1 MSVRRHLARCAVV
14 VAVLFLG
21 CREDPNA
28 PAELSQVTTGK
39 PAGHPGFGVD
49 NPPLDGVPFAVA
61 VNDKGV
67 YYVSQLISGGVV
79 RGALP
84 SQDMSARVQVG
95 SITSQVR
102 MSPDGRTAFANNQDE
117 GTIKV
122 IDVMTNTII
131 TTIAGTPSILTSG
144 ISPNGRTLYAL
155 SDFHGIDIF
164 NIRDPRHPSF
174 TGNIPQSSTGS
185 ILVGIAFHPS
195 QPLMYVTAR
204 DEGRINVINTT
215 TNAVVSTIVVAGAR
229 IQSVAVTR
237 DGTQLFAT
245 DIERSKLL
253 VWSTSNLS
261 APPQEVAVGTPNS
274 RNAFDVALTPDQ
286 VQVYVSTLSDGLI
299 FVFDRASLNLVTS
312 LNVGGSP
319 RYIGF
324 NSAGT
329 YAVVP
334 NEFGYV
340 SFVYEGGAPPPP
352 PPPPPNQPPVAD
364 FSFACS
370 NLACT
375 FTSTSSDPDGT
386 VASYNW
392 NFGDGGS
399 SNAQNPSHTYSA
411 GGTYTVTL
419 TVTDNQGAP
428 SAPNAKPVT
437 VSPPNQPPVA
447 DFSFACS
454 YLACDFT
461 STSSDPDG
469 TVASYSWD
477 FGDGGSS
484 NAQNPS
490 HTYSAANTYTVTLTV
505 TDNQG
510 APSAPTSKIVM
521 VTAPPVSCM
530 TPPTGTPPAG
540 LSHPT
545 LSLLETSALSG
556 LPFGVAVSKDS
567 VAYITQL
574 LAASAV
580 RADLPST
587 VLSAPFAVGDLP
599 SQVLMSPDGRT
610 AYVENQD
617 NGTITFV
624 DVATNSVTGSVAVGS
639 GSILNSGLSPDG
651 TRLYAGTDF
660 FGVYIIDTGTRA
672 VIGQIPASS
681 TGNLIAGFAFHP
693 FAPCMYITSRDAGVV
708 NTVDLTTNTV
718 VRSWTVTGARMQ
730 GLVVSRDGGTLYG
743 TDIQRS
749 KLVSWDLPSGSASYT
764 ETNVGTPTSPNAF
777 DVKVTP
783 DNAQLYVSALADGIV
798 FVFDRASRTQ
808 IGQITTGGKPRYI
821 GFTPGGSQ
829 AVIAN
834 ESNWVNFVR

>member
-1 MSVRRHLARCAVV
+1 MRACARRAGLPFSTPMRSRPQEHSRRAVSRVTSHSTDWVPPVSSPTKRGGSTSCGNCVVWLAFPCRHIPQLLPCFPQPEGGCMSVRRHLARCAVV

-21 CREDPNA
+21 CREDPSA
-28 PAELSQVTTGK
+28 PAELSQVTAGK
-39 PAGHPGFGVD
+39 PTGHPGFGVD

-67 YYVSQLISGGVV
+67 YYISQLISGGVV

-84 SQDMSARVQVG
+84 SQDMSARLQVG

-131 TTIAGTPSILTSG
+131 TTITGTPSILTSG

-155 SDFHGIDIF
+155 SDFHGIDML

-185 ILVGIAFHPS
+185 LLTGIAFHPS

-215 TNAVVSTIVVAGAR
+215 TNTVVSTIVVAGAR

-237 DGTQLFAT
+237 DGAELFAT

-261 APPQEVAVGTPNS
+261 APPQEVAVGSANS

-286 VQVYVSTLSDGLI
+286 VQVYVTTLSDGLI

-312 LNVGGSP
+312 LIVGGSP
-319 RYIGF
+319 RYIAF
-324 NSAGT
+324 NAAGT

-334 NEFGYV
+334 NEGGYV
-340 SFVYEGGAPPPP
+340 SFVFDGGAPPPP

-370 NLACT
+370 NLAC
-375 FTSTSSDPDGT
+375 
-386 VASYNW
+386 A
-392 NFGDGGS
+392 
-399 SNAQNPSHTYSA
+399 
-411 GGTYTVTL
+411 
-419 TVTDNQGAP
+419 
-428 SAPNAKPVT
+428 
-437 VSPPNQPPVA
+437 
-447 DFSFACS
+447 
-454 YLACDFT
+454 FT

-484 NAQNPS
+484 NVQNPS

-521 VTAPPVSCM
+521 VTAPPLSCM

-574 LAASAV
+574 QLATAV

-587 VLSAPFAVGDLP
+587 ALSAPFSVGSLP

-617 NGTITFV
+617 NGTIAFV

-693 FAPCMYITSRDAGVV
+693 FAPCMYMTSRDAGVV
-708 NTVDLTTNTV
+708 NAVDLTTNTV

-730 GLVVSRDGGTLYG
+730 GLAVSRDGGTLYG

-749 KLVSWDLPSGSASYT
+749 KLISWDLPSGSSSYA
-764 ETNVGTPTSPNAF
+764 ETNVGTSTNLNAF
-777 DVKVTP
+777 DVKV
-783 DNAQLYVSALADGIV
+783 
-798 FVFDRASRTQ
+798 
-808 IGQITTGGKPRYI
+808 
-821 GFTPGGSQ
+821 
-829 AVIAN
+829 
-834 ESNWVNFVR
+834 